1 MNLLLDTHTFIWFI
15 NGDSSLPEQVRN
27 EIKNINNRCFL
38 SIASL
43 WEMAIKL
50 SINKLQLKS
59 DFNKVVEFLID
70 NDIEILP
77 ITFEH
82 IQKLLKLKFHHRDPF
97 DRLII
102 AQGAIEKLL
111 ILTKDE
117 NFKKYKV
124 KTMWK

>member
-15 NGDSSLPEQVRN
+15 NGDNSLPEQVRN

-50 SINKLQLKS
+50 SINKLQIKS

-77 ITFEH
+77 VTFEH
-82 IQKLLKLKFHHRDPF
+82 IQKLLKLEFHHRDPF

-102 AQGAIEKLL
+102 AQGASEKLL

-117 NFKKYKV
+117 NFKKYRV